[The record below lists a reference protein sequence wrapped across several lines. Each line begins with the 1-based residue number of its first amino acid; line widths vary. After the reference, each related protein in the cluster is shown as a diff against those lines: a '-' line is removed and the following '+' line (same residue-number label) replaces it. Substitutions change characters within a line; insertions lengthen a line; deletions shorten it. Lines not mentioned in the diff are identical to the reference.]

1 MAQAP
6 QNFTDMFK
14 NLGEQ
19 LKIPSFDMTK
29 IMEHHQKNLE
39 AMTKSWQ
46 AMACGAS
53 EIATKQRAIF
63 EEAVKDVTAMV
74 QEYKPGGSP
83 QEIMAKQTEFAKK
96 AMEAAIA
103 NTRDIAE
110 LVQKSSTDA
119 FKIVQDRMKESY
131 DEIKRERG
139 EEALASLRGPRASRA
154 PHEQSARDAR
164 ASGRLRPTPVG
175 IDQALPARAVEL
187 LPLALGLGQPVGDG
201 VDGGRMVAEP
211 AMAAVDLD
219 VLDLRRSRR

>member
-6 QNFTDMFK
+6 QNFMEIFK
-14 NLGEQ
+14 NLGDQ
-19 LKIPSFDMTK
+19 LKIPSFDMNR

-46 AMACGAS
+46 AMASGAG
-53 EIATKQRAIF
+53 EVANKQRAIV

-110 LVQKSSTDA
+110 LVQKSSTEA

-131 DEIKRERG
+131 DEIRT
-139 EEALASLRGPRASRA
+139 S
-154 PHEQSARDAR
+154 
-164 ASGRLRPTPVG
+164 
-175 IDQALPARAVEL
+175 VEKKK
-187 LPLALGLGQPVGDG
+187 P
-201 VDGGRMVAEP
+201 
-211 AMAAVDLD
+211 
-219 VLDLRRSRR
+219 

>member
-14 NLGEQ
+14 NLGDQ
-19 LKIPSFDMTK
+19 LKIPSLDMSK

-46 AMACGAS
+46 AMASGAT
-53 EIATKQRAIF
+53 EIASKQRAIF
-63 EEAVKDVTAMV
+63 EEAVKDVTTMV

-83 QEIMAKQTEFAKK
+83 QDVLAKQTEFAKK

-110 LVQKSSTDA
+110 LVQKSSTEA

-131 DEIKRERG
+131 EEIK
-139 EEALASLRGPRASRA
+139 AS
-154 PHEQSARDAR
+154 
-164 ASGRLRPTPVG
+164 
-175 IDQALPARAVEL
+175 VEKK
-187 LPLALGLGQPVGDG
+187 
-201 VDGGRMVAEP
+201 
-211 AMAAVDLD
+211 
-219 VLDLRRSRR
+219 S